1 MVGKLDEY
9 LRFHETALSLRSQR
23 QQVLASNIANA
34 DTPEYKARDIDFAGA
49 LQAAL
54 GVKPPPGPL
63 ALSSARHFTGLGA
76 NGGAATSVPGGSG
89 TYGAYGTAPGVA
101 AAMPTGEAPLAQTA
115 ARHLAPLVPPAI
127 GPDGAPL
134 LYRTPAQGAIDGNTV
149 DMDVERNQFAD
160 NAIRYE
166 AGITMLNHQI
176 KAMLAAIQGAQ

>member
-49 LQAAL
+49 LQAAM

-63 ALSSARHFTGLGA
+63 ALSSARHFTGVAG
-76 NGGAATSVPGGSG
+76 NAAAASVPGSSG
-89 TYGAYGTAPGVA
+89 TYGAYGTPAGVVPA
-101 AAMPTGEAPLAQTA
+101 AAAGEAPLAQTA
-115 ARHLAPLVPPAI
+115 ARHLAPLAPPAI

-166 AGITMLNHQI
+166 AGITLINAQI
-176 KAMLAAIQGAQ
+176 KAMLSAIQGAQ